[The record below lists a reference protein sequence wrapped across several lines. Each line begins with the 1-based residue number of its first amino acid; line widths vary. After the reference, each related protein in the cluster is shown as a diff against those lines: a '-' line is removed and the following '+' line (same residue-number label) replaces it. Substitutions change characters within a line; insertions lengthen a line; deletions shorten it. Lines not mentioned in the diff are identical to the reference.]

1 LSALAAT
8 LPAHRAAAHL
18 GTRDLAIAY
27 TVRGRRQM
35 VLQGVGLDIARGAF
49 VSLIGASGCGKST
62 LLKVFAG
69 LIQPTAGTVEVAGVS
84 PQEAVRKRLVGLV
97 FQDANLLPWK
107 TALGNAAF
115 LLEIADRSLGRKA
128 VRERAAEMLELVGL
142 RGAADKLPRQLSG
155 GMQQRVAI
163 ARALTLDPEILL
175 MDEPFGALDAITRE
189 EMSHSLL
196 EIWERTKKTIVLV
209 THSINEAVLL
219 STEVHVMGLRPARVV
234 ETLRVELPQPRGA
247 ESFRDPRFGALEAQ
261 LRHLLLES
269 HAHRRIAR

>member
-1 LSALAAT
+1 MA
-8 LPAHRAAAHL
+8 PVRAAASHL
-18 GTRDLAIAY
+18 GARDLAIAY
-27 TVRGRRQM
+27 TVHGRRQT
-35 VLQGVGLDIARGAF
+35 VLQDVGLDIARGAF

-69 LIQPTAGTVEVAGVS
+69 LIQPTAGTVAVAGVS

-115 LLEIADRSLGRKA
+115 LLEIADKSLGRKA
-128 VRERAAEMLELVGL
+128 ARERAAEMLDLVGL

-175 MDEPFGALDAITRE
+175 MDEPFGALDAITRTQMQDE
-189 EMSHSLL
+189 LL
-196 EIWERTKKTIVLV
+196 RIWEQTRKTVIFI
-209 THSINEAVLL
+209 TPAIEEAILL
-219 STEVHVMGLRPARVV
+219 SDRVIVMGQGTIAHEVVVDLPRPRSRHDLLSDRRSLDLMR
-234 ETLRVELPQPRGA
+234 E
-247 ESFRDPRFGALEAQ
+247 LEAQ
-261 LRHLLLES
+261 LGPSEGEDH
-269 HAHRRIAR
+269 

>member
-1 LSALAAT
+1 MSALAAT

-84 PQEAVRKRLVGLV
+84 PQEAV
-97 FQDANLLPWK
+97 
-107 TALGNAAF
+107 
-115 LLEIADRSLGRKA
+115 
-128 VRERAAEMLELVGL
+128 RAAEMLELVGL